1 MARLRAETLA
11 HPASSLMPRFSHD
24 VLASLKRAM
33 LPRVRSCF
41 FAPEDVEKVV
51 EETGLDRSSVT
62 HWAEFLRWRV
72 KNGLIT
78 DVEAFLRSSEEDQKV
93 T

>member
-1 MARLRAETLA
+1 
-11 HPASSLMPRFSHD
+11 MPRFSHA

-33 LPRVRSCF
+33 LPRAGSCF
-41 FAPEDVEKVV
+41 FTPEDVEQVV

-62 HWAEFLRWRV
+62 QWAEFLRWRV
-72 KNGLIT
+72 KNGMIA
-78 DVEAFLRSSEEDQKV
+78 DVEAFLRSSSEDQKV

>member
-1 MARLRAETLA
+1 MFGT
-11 HPASSLMPRFSHD
+11 LMPRFSHA

-33 LPRVRSCF
+33 LPRVCSCF
-41 FAPEDVEKVV
+41 FTPEDVERVV

-62 HWAEFLRWRV
+62 QWAEFLRWRV
-72 KNGLIT
+72 KNGMIA
-78 DVEAFLRSSEEDQKV
+78 DVEAFLRSSAEDQKV